1 MNKISRF
8 GGLVALSLFVL
19 PMVANAQGA
28 TIETVILDVTYLLSL
43 AVPLLITLAL
53 VYFIWGLGEFIF
65 AGASDETKR
74 AEGRNRMIWGIIAL
88 FVIVSVWGLVGIV
101 ARTFSI
107 DQTSTLRGDQVPL
120 VENPFE

>member
-1 MNKISRF
+1 
-8 GGLVALSLFVL
+8 LSLFVL